1 MKPLI
6 SIIITSFNQA
16 DFLGSAVTS
25 ILSQDYENKEI
36 ILIDGGSTDQ
46 SLAVIKKYEG
56 RLKYWVSEPDGGQA
70 HAINKGFAHAE
81 GDIITFLSS
90 DDFYLPGAFTDVAR
104 IYTEDPKFGAVIGGF
119 CFLEEGSSSPGPL
132 IASFIKGTSPTDL
145 TLGPPGKYRLH
156 QVSTFY
162 TRTALDKVGRF
173 VREDMH
179 YVMDRELLYRVCS
192 AFPIHISGKPYGVFR
207 KHAQSKSVSEILPF
221 AREFADLYNSGCSG
235 VASQDRLRKRMARY
249 RLMRG
254 YLKFS
259 QSTTQRHKGFL
270 AWLRA
275 GLIFPQ
281 NYLARGYWKKL
292 ARFFKIS
299 IVNKVPKE
307 VIII

>member
-1 MKPLI
+1 MNPLI

-16 DFLGSAVTS
+16 DFLGFAVSS

-46 SLAVIKKYEG
+46 SLAVIKMYEG
-56 RLKYWVSEPDGGQA
+56 RLKYWVSEPDRGQA

-90 DDFYLPGAFTDVAR
+90 DDYYLPGAFNDVAR
-104 IYTEDPKFGAVIGGF
+104 IYTEDPKVGAVIGGF
-119 CFLEEGSSSPGPL
+119 CFLEEGSSSPGPA
-132 IASFIKGTSPTDL
+132 IASFLNGTSPTDL

-179 YVMDRELLYRVCS
+179 YVMDRELLYRVCK

-221 AREFADLYNSGCSG
+221 AREFADLYNASCSG
-235 VASQDRLRKRMARY
+235 ERALDKRRKCMARY
-249 RLMRG
+249 RLSRG
-254 YLKFS
+254 YIKYA
-259 QSTTQRHKGFL
+259 QSTSDFL
-270 AWLRA
+270 RRLMFMLKA
-275 GLIFPQ
+275 GLIDPKNF
-281 NYLARGYWKKL
+281 LAKYYWKKWHQL
-292 ARFFKIS
+292 
-299 IVNKVPKE
+299 
-307 VIII
+307 IIIRKSN